1 MIYGICLDENFIHIN
16 VEGQKEVLTIPFSI
30 GRNLVTKTWFIG
42 NNEMT
47 EEINNPDIVIDKLYY
62 IMENGGTARI
72 GEEEYNA
79 RDLVRYFFSTLF
91 VKLGDVEFVTVVV
104 RDANIKILSKIIKV
118 LSLVLDDDS
127 KYKVTTYSEAFAAY
141 VKSKEASYYEHNI
154 GLFDFTEKAMTYYE
168 LERYISEDG
177 KSLWKVKKEEYWS
190 LPLDLLS
197 GDTGKRV
204 CDNLLFQFSKKCIK
218 KIDYSRI
225 ILSGVGFVDV
235 SSYRE
240 FMNFVC
246 SVSNVDTEVEFFAL
260 AASVLSKNIVNKN
273 VDKDITLIT
282 DARTTAYIQL
292 YATIN
297 QKETKIDLIEPGE
310 EWLAIYNYNFD
321 VILDNSHEIKFKV
334 IKVLENDERDVVVA
348 IPDNFPARYN
358 KTSIVELSI
367 TFSQQEL
374 FEINATEKGF
384 GEFFEATNECT
395 TLPVEI

>member
-1 MIYGICLDENFIHIN
+1 MIYGICLDENFIHVNI
-16 VEGQKEVLTIPFSI
+16 EGQKEVLTIPFSI

-42 NNEMT
+42 NNDMN
-47 EEINNPDIVIDKLYY
+47 EEIANPDIVIDKLYY

-79 RDLVRYFFSTLF
+79 RDLVKYFFSTLF
-91 VKLGDVEFVTVVV
+91 VKLGDVDFVTVVV
-104 RDANIKILSKIIKV
+104 RDANIKILSKIKKV
-118 LSLVLDDDS
+118 LSMVLNDDS
-127 KYKVTTYSEAFAAY
+127 KYKVTTYSEAFAAFI
-141 VKSKEASYYEHNI
+141 KTKDEEFYEHNV
-154 GLFDFTEKAMTYYE
+154 GLFDFTEKALTYYE
-168 LERYISEDG
+168 FEKFSLENG
-177 KSLWKVKKEEYWS
+177 KPLWKINKREYLS

-204 CDNLLFQFSKKCIK
+204 CDNLLVQFSKKCIK
-218 KIDYSRI
+218 REMYSHI
-225 ILSGVGFVDV
+225 ILSGVGFSDT

-246 SVSNVDTEVEFFAL
+246 SVSNVDTEVEFFAM
-260 AASVLSKNIVNKN
+260 AASVVSRDI
-273 VDKDITLIT
+273 VDKIDDKDVVLIT

-292 YATIN
+292 YATVN
-297 QKETKIDLIEPGE
+297 QKEAKIDLIEPGE
-310 EWLAIYNYNFD
+310 EWFGIYNYTFD
-321 VILDNSHEIKFKV
+321 VILDGSHEIKFRVMKIMEDDEKDV
-334 IKVLENDERDVVVA
+334 IVA
-348 IPDNFPARYN
+348 IPDSFPARYN

-384 GEFFEATNECT
+384 GDFFEATNECT